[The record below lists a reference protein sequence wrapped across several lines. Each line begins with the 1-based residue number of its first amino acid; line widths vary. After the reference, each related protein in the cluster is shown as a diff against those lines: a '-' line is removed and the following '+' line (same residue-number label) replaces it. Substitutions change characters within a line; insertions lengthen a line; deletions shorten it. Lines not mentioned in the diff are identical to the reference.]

1 MTNTTAT
8 IIIEEMTTAE
18 KKAELTRL
26 KAEKAEIE
34 QQIKSLQSS
43 AVENG
48 DAYYDVVNTR
58 SAPKI
63 ADYEMVFEVGHSKMT
78 KLELRGVKK
87 FYNIFAKAGTR
98 KMFKWCTLTSKD
110 SVAFFE
116 LVENAKH

>member
-63 ADYEMVFEVGHSKMT
+63 ADYEKVFEVGHSKMT

-87 FYNIFAKAGTR
+87 FYNIFAKTGTR
-98 KMFKWCTLTSKD
+98 KTFKWCTLTSKD
-110 SVAFFE
+110 SVAFPR
-116 LVENAKH
+116 VRNAWVR